1 MWHLHKTLSG
11 PCCTAH
17 TDLHG
22 LALAFL
28 PALLLMS
35 GPCPCSSHNLWLLP
49 SLLLHWFHDGYSVSG
64 YWPWHKD
71 HENKCL
77 PWLLNV
83 YCCVPDP
90 GGTKMN
96 QRKSLPDRSSQS
108 GEWHAYVHREYLP
121 FDVIGVILRGNQ
133 LWGQKKLRKGFSA
146 RKYLKWVGGPLQKS
160 KAVCKNNS
168 FRM

>member
-17 TDLHG
+17 TDLRG

-49 SLLLHWFHDGYSVSG
+49 SLLLRWFHDGYSVSG

-96 QRKSLPDRSSQS
+96 QRKSLPDRSSQWRVTRLCTQRIFTIWCDRCDPEGKPTLGPEEAQERFLS
-108 GEWHAYVHREYLP
+108 EEVFE
-121 FDVIGVILRGNQ
+121 VS
-133 LWGQKKLRKGFSA
+133 WGTSTEI
-146 RKYLKWVGGPLQKS
+146 
-160 KAVCKNNS
+160 
-168 FRM
+168 